1 MWRKMLVMLLAVA
14 MAIMVMPVKEARA
27 DLYSEGMISN
37 ASSGGVYMYL
47 QSSLGSS
54 LVVGGAIVAAM
65 IAAYSIYLEY
75 QAELDANAWWQ
86 AQGCYRNSD
95 GNYDCGGDRCYQEP

>member
-1 MWRKMLVMLLAVA
+1 MKKLLSILVMLALL
-14 MAIMVMPVKEARA
+14 MMVMPVKEARA
-27 DLYSEGMISN
+27 DLYSEGFAN
-37 ASSGGVYMYL
+37 ASSGSVYMYL

-54 LVVGGAIVAAM
+54 LVLGGAMVAAM